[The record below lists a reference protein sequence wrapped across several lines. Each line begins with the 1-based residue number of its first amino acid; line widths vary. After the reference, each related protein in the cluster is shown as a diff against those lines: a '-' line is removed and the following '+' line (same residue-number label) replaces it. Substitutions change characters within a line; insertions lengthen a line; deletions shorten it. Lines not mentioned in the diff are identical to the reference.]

1 MQADLKTRCR
11 VEDLLPGR
19 FLQED
24 YIFPMPRWRWSENQG
39 ENLSSPPRLN
49 DETELGV
56 ISRSER
62 ALAFAIQPDGLS
74 WMGSRRIPLP
84 KTQDIMRNQVHNQGA
99 ITLWMRRGARIVT
112 IILRF
117 GNKFHETRPTIKF
130 YTCVP
135 RGFKQRAIG
144 DSAHHKLIINT
155 SETFISRIFSSR
167 CSSSPNFVVPI
178 RKMTFNDYLMR
189 QKTSILNLC

>member
-1 MQADLKTRCR
+1 MKNWKKKKRKETPPWLYWKDYFLNLQHWNDKNAILALHSVGMACRRTLKTRCR

-24 YIFPMPRWRWSENQG
+24 YIFPMPRHRWRWSENQG

-62 ALAFAIQPDGLS
+62 ALAFAIQADGLS

-99 ITLWMRRGARIVT
+99 ITLWMRTHWGGV
-112 IILRF
+112 
-117 GNKFHETRPTIKF
+117 HE
-130 YTCVP
+130 
-135 RGFKQRAIG
+135 
-144 DSAHHKLIINT
+144 SWL
-155 SETFISRIFSSR
+155 
-167 CSSSPNFVVPI
+167 
-178 RKMTFNDYLMR
+178 
-189 QKTSILNLC
+189 

>member
-1 MQADLKTRCR
+1 MQHWNDKNAILALHSVGMACRRTLKTRCR

-24 YIFPMPRWRWSENQG
+24 YIFPMPRHRWRWSENQG

-62 ALAFAIQPDGLS
+62 ALAFAIQADGLS

-99 ITLWMRRGARIVT
+99 ITLWMRRCARIVT

-117 GNKFHETRPTIKF
+117 GNKFQETRPTIKF
-130 YTCVP
+130 LYLRSTRIQAASRRRFGP
-135 RGFKQRAIG
+135 PQTNYQHIRNLYFAYFFKAAALHRR
-144 DSAHHKLIINT
+144 
-155 SETFISRIFSSR
+155 IS
-167 CSSSPNFVVPI
+167 
-178 RKMTFNDYLMR
+178 
-189 QKTSILNLC
+189 